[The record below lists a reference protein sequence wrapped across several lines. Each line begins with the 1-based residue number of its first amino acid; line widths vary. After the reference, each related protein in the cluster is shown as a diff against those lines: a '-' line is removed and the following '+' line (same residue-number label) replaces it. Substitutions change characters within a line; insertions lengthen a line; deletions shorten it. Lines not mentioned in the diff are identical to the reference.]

1 MSTRQQRI
9 AALCVAWVVCLGLNS
24 FAKETFTPYKAGEVP
39 QNAKDIWKDYDP
51 RSEGLDVKVIKEWK
65 EGGVVTRYITFKV
78 GTFKGADSQIAAFY
92 SFPDNGK
99 KNPAFVWSH
108 GGGQRAEKERGIYFA
123 KHGFATVDINWNG
136 RPMEKG
142 IDENTD
148 WGKVDATQGPKF
160 YPKALRNQWKNDL
173 KPDRYSIDPVPSPRN
188 VNYFLVS
195 LAGRR
200 AITFLEQQPE
210 VDAEKI
216 GFAGFSMG
224 GMVTA
229 LTSIDPRLKAVAPF
243 VGGTGF
249 RYVDF
254 PGGLGG
260 GDANGKDDL
269 YIKTVDASSYW
280 PLVKC
285 PVMFI
290 TSSND
295 FNAAFERVY
304 QSMALLNHKLWRV
317 TANMH
322 ESHGPGPEQWVL
334 LNMWF
339 DQYLKGVDENIP
351 IIPPSTFTA
360 NGDKA
365 TFTVTPADQKRLL
378 NTEIYYSYDPNP
390 RTRFWKRADANRSGE
405 TWSVDLTVHN
415 QLPLYVFALCRYK
428 LDKKVPTLKG
438 EASAFTLNSLEQ
450 VHMPDQVDR
459 KALAKLDKS
468 QTVFEDFKNGLQ
480 DWSAKGNTIRTYKF
494 QSPDF
499 DFFNKDLSFTIDP
512 QGKDLALRLTAESRF
527 LEAGSGRGSFSFVKS
542 IRGTGLREVIIRT
555 SDFKS
560 KDRKKLEWTGI
571 SRFSVLLIDEN
582 TKDGIDLTSKEGQ
595 QILKLIKLLPVKNEI
610 KKNAGKDSAEN
621 LAPLAAVSGPGIEP
635 RAAVDGVKHKD
646 GAGEWIGDSPNAWY
660 GWIKYPQLE
669 LKWEKPQKVNKVVI
683 YDRPTLTE
691 HMAAAVLKFSDGP
704 EEHVFAVPND
714 GSPRT
719 VVFEPR
725 ETTWMRLESVDGIGT
740 QIGLSEVEVYYDPL
754 AKPETKRTKKYTD
767 FVSYVDPTIETGRGR
782 WFFCTPGSRPFGMVC
797 ASAYTRNKNQGGGG
811 YNYNS
816 NEILGFANIHA
827 WIMSGINIMPTTG
840 KLNPNLGEKE
850 WKSSFSHDTE
860 TIEPGYHRLFLDRYK
875 IQVEYTSTDRV
886 AFYRLK
892 YHQAA
897 KAKLLL
903 QLGGFVGAAGYVDG
917 KAKFVSPTRI
927 EGSHGMTDRLWGG
940 PKLSYVFYVMEL
952 DRP

>member
-1 MSTRQQRI
+1 MRKSIKVLLVIFCYLVLFTQH
-9 AALCVAWVVCLGLNS
+9 LK
-24 FAKETFTPYKAGEVP
+24 AKQETFTPYKAGQVP
-39 QNAKDIWKDYDP
+39 QNVTDLWKGYDA
-51 RSEGLDVKVIKEWK
+51 RKEALDVKIIKEWK
-65 EGGVVTRYITFKV
+65 QEGVVTRYITFKV
-78 GTFKGADSQIAAFY
+78 GTFKGADARIAAFY
-92 SFPDNGK
+92 SFPDTGK

-160 YPKALRNQWKNDL
+160 YPKALRKQWKNDL
-173 KPDRYSIDPVPSPRN
+173 KPDKYSIDPVPSPRN

-200 AITFLEQQPE
+200 AITFLEQQSE

-216 GFAGFSMG
+216 GFTGFSMG

-269 YIKTVDASSYW
+269 HIKTLDASSYW

-295 FNAAFERVY
+295 FNAAFERIY
-304 QSMALLNHKLWRV
+304 QSMALLNHKMWRV

-339 DQYLKGVDENIP
+339 DQYLKGVDQNIP
-351 IIPPSTFTA
+351 IIPPSTFTV

-405 TWSVDLTVHN
+405 TWSVDLTVHK

-428 LDKKVPTLKG
+428 LDNKVPTLKG

-480 DWSAKGNTIRTYKF
+480 DWSVKGNTIRTYKF

-499 DFFNKDLSFTIDP
+499 DFSNKDLSFTIDP

-527 LEAGSGRGSFSFVKS
+527 LEARSGRGSFSFVKS
-542 IRGTGLREVIIRT
+542 IRGTGPREVIIRT
-555 SDFKS
+555 SDFKT

-571 SRFSVLLIDEN
+571 SRFSVLLIDKN

-595 QILKLIKLLPVKNEI
+595 QILKLIKLLPAKKVKNEI
-610 KKNAGKDSAEN
+610 KKNA
-621 LAPLAAVSGPGIEP
+621 
-635 RAAVDGVKHKD
+635 R
-646 GAGEWIGDSPNAWY
+646 
-660 GWIKYPQLE
+660 
-669 LKWEKPQKVNKVVI
+669 
-683 YDRPTLTE
+683 R
-691 HMAAAVLKFSDGP
+691 
-704 EEHVFAVPND
+704 
-714 GSPRT
+714 
-719 VVFEPR
+719 
-725 ETTWMRLESVDGIGT
+725 
-740 QIGLSEVEVYYDPL
+740 
-754 AKPETKRTKKYTD
+754 
-767 FVSYVDPTIETGRGR
+767 
-782 WFFCTPGSRPFGMVC
+782 
-797 ASAYTRNKNQGGGG
+797 
-811 YNYNS
+811 
-816 NEILGFANIHA
+816 
-827 WIMSGINIMPTTG
+827 
-840 KLNPNLGEKE
+840 
-850 WKSSFSHDTE
+850 
-860 TIEPGYHRLFLDRYK
+860 
-875 IQVEYTSTDRV
+875 
-886 AFYRLK
+886 
-892 YHQAA
+892 
-897 KAKLLL
+897 
-903 QLGGFVGAAGYVDG
+903 
-917 KAKFVSPTRI
+917 
-927 EGSHGMTDRLWGG
+927 
-940 PKLSYVFYVMEL
+940 
-952 DRP
+952 